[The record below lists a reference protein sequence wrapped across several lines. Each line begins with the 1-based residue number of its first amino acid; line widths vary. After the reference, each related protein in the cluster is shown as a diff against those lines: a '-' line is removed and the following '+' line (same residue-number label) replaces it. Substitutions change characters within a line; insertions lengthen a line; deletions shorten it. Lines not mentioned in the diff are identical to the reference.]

1 MFSILKHSFYFD
13 NIRHTQI
20 TQWIFYAQ
28 NANKYRLSDV
38 PSAIVFL
45 CAVWAAECG
54 GKGRIMDNKQDQE
67 PKLSPLLAPFVPA
80 ATMAAI
86 RFIEENEPF
95 EIFDFFTSF
104 LAYYVLAFCLSVV
117 GAVVGGMVTG
127 ELDKIHNRT
136 IRTVISVAVFVVSSL
151 IAGYAIYWFLGK
163 YLQMRHS

>member
-1 MFSILKHSFYFD
+1 
-13 NIRHTQI
+13 
-20 TQWIFYAQ
+20 
-28 NANKYRLSDV
+28 
-38 PSAIVFL
+38 
-45 CAVWAAECG
+45 
-54 GKGRIMDNKQDQE
+54 MDNKQDQE

-95 EIFDFFTSF
+95 EIFDFFTGF

-127 ELDKIHNRT
+127 KLDKIHNRT
-136 IRTVISVAVFVVSSL
+136 IRKVISVAVLVVSSL

-163 YLQMRHS
+163 YLQMQHS